1 MKVAMS
7 DDLSDANQ
15 CLAQYDVVM
24 YRGDDGRLRIYGDI
38 NRIQDIIFGPC
49 LAKFPPGGRKELDA
63 FFAEE
68 VDFHLARIMRREG
81 IDAVIDL
88 SESIGIEIRGKH
100 PSDQLYEACFK
111 ELHDWYRIP
120 PAERPT
126 EDVPPVRP
134 TSIGT
139 DEDEPTDPTRP
150 SPGTPLP
157 G

>member
-1 MKVAMS
+1 MKAAMS
-7 DDLSDANQ
+7 DELNDVNR

-68 VDFHLARIMRREG
+68 VDVRFARILRREG

-88 SESIGIEIRGKH
+88 STGQIGIEIKGR
-100 PSDQLYEACFK
+100 PPTDQLFEDCMK

-120 PAERPT
+120 PAERPA
-126 EDVPPVRP
+126 EA
-134 TSIGT
+134 
-139 DEDEPTDPTRP
+139 
-150 SPGTPLP
+150 
-157 G
+157 

>member
-1 MKVAMS
+1 MS
-7 DDLSDANQ
+7 DELHEVNR

-24 YRGDDGRLRIYGDI
+24 YRDDDGRLRIYGDI

-68 VDFHLARIMRREG
+68 VDFRLARIMRREG

-88 SESIGIEIRGKH
+88 SESIGIEIRGE
-100 PSDQLYEACFK
+100 PPTDELYEACFK

-120 PAERPT
+120 PGDRPV
-126 EDVPPVRP
+126 EVVPAVKP
-134 TSIGT
+134 TSIGVK
-139 DEDEPTDPTRP
+139 EGPPN
-150 SPGTPLP
+150 
-157 G
+157 

>member
-1 MKVAMS
+1 MS
-7 DDLSDANQ
+7 DDLSDVNQ

-68 VDFHLARIMRREG
+68 VDFRFARILRREG
-81 IDAVIDL
+81 VDAVIDL
-88 SESIGIEIRGKH
+88 STGRIGIEIKGKH
-100 PSDQLYEACFK
+100 PTDQLFEACSK
-111 ELHDWYRIP
+111 ELYDWYRVP
-120 PAERPT
+120 PAERPA
-126 EDVPPVRP
+126 EDVPAVRP
-134 TSIGT
+134 RSIGVDT
-139 DEDEPTDPTRP
+139 DEPTDPTPR
-150 SPGTPLP
+150 SPESPLP